1 LKGQYLGKGPWEDLV
16 YKTKTSREKQ
26 QLTVIQ
32 QWREWLATVP
42 DGNLPT
48 NQKIE
53 GYEEDEKQ
61 F

>member
-1 LKGQYLGKGPWEDLV
+1 VSILEGAIYGEKGSGKTWTAILKASGQ
-16 YKTKTSREKQ
+16 KQ

-32 QWREWLATVP
+32 QWKERLATVP

-53 GYEEDEKQ
+53 G
-61 F
+61 